1 MAQKVDHDIRKREIS
16 ECAMRLFSKY
26 GYENVSL
33 ILIADEA
40 GIARTIIYR
49 YFRSK
54 REVMD
59 AAILFVTSEVE
70 RRCAEI
76 MLSRGSALDRLER
89 VCHAVA
95 EEMFEHQEFVIAIF
109 DFVSGLVRSG
119 TDMTSGVGDF
129 TFGTRNAILRLLE
142 HASRRS
148 EMSSELDVKRLA
160 DAIYSGFE
168 AYTVRLVL
176 RSEASADC
184 AKSRFSEIISAL
196 RQA

>member
-1 MAQKVDHDIRKREIS
+1 MAQKVDHEVRRREIS
-16 ECAMRLFSKY
+16 QCAMHLFSEF

-33 ILIADEA
+33 IRIADEA

-70 RRCAEI
+70 RRCSEI
-76 MLSRGSALDRLER
+76 MLSRESALDRLER
-89 VCHAVA
+89 VCAAVA

-129 TFGTRNAILRLLE
+129 TAGTRNAIKRLLK
-142 HASRRS
+142 HASRCG
-148 EMSSELDVKRLA
+148 EISSELDVNAIA
-160 DAIYSGFE
+160 DAIYAGFE
-168 AYTVRLVL
+168 ACTVRLVL
-176 RSEASADC
+176 RSETSADA
-184 AKSRFSEIISAL
+184 AKLRFSQIIRAL
-196 RQA
+196 RRS